1 MIKCSVETF
10 SHPMLKICA
19 CATRNY
25 SSLHTIGKYLDM
37 VSVGNLHSGYHLIK
51 GVARWRHECAHVTFS
66 GTSYNVSNLL
76 VEMSKLKQAIKL
88 TFWRYKFGKR
98 AVQNLQNRI
107 HLQKKSCNQVDKIID
122 QLHRQCKFQ
131 IHIISRKLQ
140 IIWLPNLVKKF
151 GSVLKI
157 RTKCRLNFQ

>member
-19 CATRNY
+19 CATRKY

-88 TFWRYKFGKR
+88 TFWRYKFGKK
-98 AVQNLQNRI
+98 AVYKIYRTECI
-107 HLQKKSCNQVDKIID
+107 FRKSHVIKLIKSLTNFIANANFKFISF
-122 QLHRQCKFQ
+122 RESCK
-131 IHIISRKLQ
+131 
-140 IIWLPNLVKKF
+140 
-151 GSVLKI
+151 
-157 RTKCRLNFQ
+157 